1 MKIKN
6 QQADALPSNVTPAEL
21 GQAMSQLNLSGV
33 PAHKRAE
40 AIKDHFMRIV
50 ADSIYDKEVA
60 QEIHISRI
68 LRQREQS

>member
-6 QQADALPSNVTPAEL
+6 QQADALPSNMTPAEL

-33 PAHKRAE
+33 PEHKRAE
-40 AIKDHFMRIV
+40 AIRDHFMRIM
-50 ADSIYDKEVA
+50 ADSIYDREVA